1 MTNTTESIYENICK
15 SRNELDMLP
24 VGYSLPLEAPSQSD
38 DLHLHFADGA
48 LDGIAIY
55 HMGIPTQDAS
65 LLKRA
70 LDMAATD
77 LRRAHKLIDK
87 WVIDGH
93 IISAMN
99 EIQQYIAD
107 HQQVLLPSQI
117 YRLSVECALKG
128 THREEVKFGLVLLAS
143 LETDNNEQLKN
154 ALRILALS
162 DEFTLYVLQI
172 AAQWTDSSREIL
184 HIAKKVH
191 GWGRIHA
198 ITWLEP
204 ESQEIEDWLFSE
216 GWNNT
221 VMPDYSALE
230 CYHKGK
236 MRQRL
241 ESGLTENDFASACE
255 LLCALLSEGP
265 MSGISEVE
273 NSIEMLGA
281 FLDQAASKSISP
293 QREKA
298 LKQLAKYAQ
307 THQLDEIHQ
316 TVVSLLC

>member
-1 MTNTTESIYENICK
+1 MTKTTESIYENICK

-24 VGYSLPLEAPSQSD
+24 EKYSLPPEASSKSD
-38 DLHLHFADGA
+38 DLYLHFVDGA

-55 HMGIPTQDAS
+55 HMGIPDQDSS
-65 LLKRA
+65 LLERA
-70 LDMAATD
+70 LDMATTD
-77 LRRAHKLIDK
+77 LRRAHKLIGK
-87 WVIDGH
+87 WATDGH
-93 IISAMN
+93 MLSVVNKIQKYIS
-99 EIQQYIAD
+99 D
-107 HQQVLLPSQI
+107 HQQILLPSQI
-117 YRLSVECALKG
+117 YRLAVECALKG
-128 THREEVKFGLVLLAS
+128 THREEVKFGLVLLT
-143 LETDNNEQLKN
+143 LLDTDTNEPLKN

-162 DEFTLYVLQI
+162 DEFTLYVLPI
-172 AAQWTDSSREIL
+172 AAQWTDSSSEIL
-184 HIAKKVH
+184 HIAQKVR
-191 GWGRIHA
+191 GWGRVHA
-198 ITWLEP
+198 VTWLKP

-221 VMPDYSALE
+221 IMPDYSALE

-273 NSIEMLGA
+273 DSIGMLGT
-281 FLDQAASKSISP
+281 FLDLAAGKSESP

-298 LKQLAKYAQ
+298 LKQLAEYAQ

>member
-15 SRNELDMLP
+15 SRNGLDMLP
-24 VGYSLPLEAPSQSD
+24 ERYSLPLEASSKSD
-38 DLHLHFADGA
+38 DQHLHFADGA
-48 LDGIAIY
+48 LDSIAIY
-55 HMGIPTQDAS
+55 HMGIPTQDSS
-65 LLKRA
+65 LLERA

-77 LRRAHKLIDK
+77 LQRAHKLVDK
-87 WVIDGH
+87 WVTDGH
-93 IISAMN
+93 MISAVN
-99 EIQQYIAD
+99 KIRQYIID
-107 HQQVLLPSQI
+107 HQQVLPPSQI
-117 YRLSVECALKG
+117 CQLAAECALKG
-128 THREEVKFGLVLLAS
+128 THREEVKFGLVLLAL
-143 LETDNNEQLKN
+143 LETDTNEQLKN

-172 AAQWTDSSREIL
+172 AAQWTDSSMEIL
-184 HIAKKVH
+184 HIAQKVR
-191 GWGRIHA
+191 GWGRVHA
-198 ITWLEP
+198 VAWLKP

-216 GWNNT
+216 GWDNT
-221 VMPDYSALE
+221 VMPNYSALE

-241 ESGLTENDFASACE
+241 ESSLTEKDFASACG

-273 NSIEMLGA
+273 DSIGMLGA
-281 FLDQAASKSISP
+281 FLDLAASKSESP

-298 LKQLAKYAQ
+298 LKQLAEYAQ

>member
-1 MTNTTESIYENICK
+1 MTATKESIYENICR
-15 SRNELDMLP
+15 SRNEWDMLP
-24 VGYSLPLEAPSQSD
+24 EGYSLPLEASSQSD
-38 DLHLHFADGA
+38 DQHLHFADGA

-70 LDMAATD
+70 LDTTATD
-77 LRRAHKLIDK
+77 LQRAHKLIDK

-93 IISAMN
+93 IISVTN

-107 HQQVLLPSQI
+107 HQQVLPPSQI
-117 YRLSVECALKG
+117 YRLAVECALKG
-128 THREEVKFGLVLLAS
+128 THREEVKFGLILLAM

-172 AAQWTDSSREIL
+172 AAQWTYSSREIL
-184 HIAKKVH
+184 GIAQKVH

-204 ESQEIEDWLFSE
+204 ESQEIADWLFSE
-216 GWNNT
+216 GWDNT
-221 VMPDYSALE
+221 IMPDYSALE

-241 ESGLTENDFASACE
+241 ESSLTAKDFASACG

-265 MSGISEVE
+265 MPGISEVE
-273 NSIEMLGA
+273 DSEEMLNA
-281 FLDQAASKSISP
+281 FLDCSASQTASP
-293 QREKA
+293 YRQKVLQQIEVY
-298 LKQLAKYAQ
+298 AKEHELPEVAERIR
-307 THQLDEIHQ
+307 T
-316 TVVSLLC
+316 LL